1 MGYNRRLTLKDQAL
15 HKFLNKRQTE
25 LRQKLTEGAD
35 HHQAVEFL
43 LSQHAMLHSRQM
55 AKTEPWSLEDDV
67 LDDMTEKQIRT
78 LPDNVEHTVAWCLW
92 HIARCED
99 ITMNLLVA
107 GSEQVLRRNDYSARL
122 KISIVHSGN
131 AMSHAEIAAF
141 SQQVDTKALY
151 EYRIAVGCRTREI
164 ILGLDEHA
172 LKQKVDP
179 ARLQLVRDEGAVLE
193 AASGVIEYWGKRD
206 VAGLMLMPATRHC
219 LTHLNE
225 ALQLKHRLR

>member
-1 MGYNRRLTLKDQAL
+1 
-15 HKFLNKRQTE
+15 
-25 LRQKLTEGAD
+25 
-35 HHQAVEFL
+35 
-43 LSQHAMLHSRQM
+43 M

-67 LDDMTEKQIRT
+67 LDDMTEEQIRA

-107 GSEQVLRRNDYSARL
+107 GSEQVLRRDNWSSRL

-131 AMSHAEIAAF
+131 AMSHAEVTAF
-141 SQQVDTKALY
+141 SQQIDTQALR
-151 EYRIAVGCRTREI
+151 EYRMAVGRRTREI
-164 ILGLDEHA
+164 IQGLDEHA
-172 LKQKVDP
+172 IRQKVDP
-179 ARLQLVRDEGAVLE
+179 ARIQQVRDEDAVLE

-225 ALQLKHRLR
+225 ALQLKRKLR